1 MNIRPEL
8 MRKLQVLDYK
18 WLIMVPGDEPS
29 ENVYLIE
36 YLRESFINR
45 RIDFMSILKSGNYSS
60 FQRLRRFATMLGG

>member
-18 WLIMVPGDEPS
+18 WLIMVPGHEPA

-36 YLRESFINR
+36 YLNTYGQNR
-45 RIDFMSILKSGNYSS
+45 HIDFISILKSGNYSS
-60 FQRLRRFATMLGG
+60 K